1 MIANPRLPRGPL
13 NDFCGTCISFG
24 GSFCNRQ
31 SMVRPVSSS
40 TGPLAYNNGRR
51 KVMHHMLHEMLL
63 YLAIV
68 LHLLPLE
75 SDYYGKYHAAYCPCG
90 AGVIHELIR
99 LLLFCRITKGGV
111 H

>member
-1 MIANPRLPRGPL
+1 
-13 NDFCGTCISFG
+13 
-24 GSFCNRQ
+24 
-31 SMVRPVSSS
+31 MVRPVSSS

-51 KVMHHMLHEMLL
+51 KVMYHMLREMLL

-68 LHLLPLE
+68 LLPLE
-75 SDYYGKYHAAYCPCG
+75 SDYYGKYHAAYCPCC

-99 LLLFCRITKGGV
+99 LLLFCRIAKGGV